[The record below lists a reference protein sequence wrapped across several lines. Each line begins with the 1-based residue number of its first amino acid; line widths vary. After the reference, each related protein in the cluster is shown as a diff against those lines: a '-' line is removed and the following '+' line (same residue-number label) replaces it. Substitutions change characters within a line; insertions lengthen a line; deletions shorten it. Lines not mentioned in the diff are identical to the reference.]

1 MKAIRLAILLACSLL
16 AGCSVISFLMPE
28 GPPSNQKVI
37 AIYRKT
43 ELKQSTAADVLTLFD
58 KPKYALLSQSKSI
71 IALAGQKRKGYMTWF
86 NMVSFDE
93 NSLIAKR
100 KYAFI
105 SDEKP
110 KQLFAEP
117 WEGVD
122 FRCQMILSQKL
133 LDEPYANENARRI
146 AILKEV
152 ERDTRDDTA
161 EVGADNEVISEGGM
175 ITGQGMAN
183 LLTKLD
189 SSPALA
195 RGFSD
200 PNGLEFEEVSFDKG
214 RLRMIVEGDIVT
226 VRLQLG
232 SFAKRGKLSFE
243 GVGAME
249 D

>member
-1 MKAIRLAILLACSLL
+1 M
-16 AGCSVISFLMPE
+16 
-28 GPPSNQKVI
+28 
-37 AIYRKT
+37 
-43 ELKQSTAADVLTLFD
+43 LFD

-71 IALAGQKRKGYMTWF
+71 IALAGQKRKGKQTWF

-93 NSLIAKR
+93 NELIARR

-105 SDEKP
+105 SDERP
-110 KQLFAEP
+110 KQLFVEP

-122 FRCQMILSQKL
+122 FRCQMVLSQKI

-146 AILKEV
+146 AILKQV
-152 ERDTRDDTA
+152 ETDTRKDTA

-175 ITGQGMAN
+175 VVGQGMAN

-195 RGFSD
+195 GRFGE
-200 PNGLEFEEVSFDKG
+200 PNGLEFEQLSYDKG
-214 RLRMIVEGDIVT
+214 RLRMVVEGDIVT

-243 GVGAME
+243 GLGAME